1 MSTDPVTQL
10 YGGTTTHE
18 DSDGAST
25 RDYLAAPAA
34 EEPSSMAAN
43 PSVLSSEVLDFPG
56 SNITVSQILGAYIRK
71 AQAGPGDL
79 VQVTTEEH
87 GELNIFRAVVEF
99 DIPGCLRL
107 VRDETVTDDN
117 FLAPLSSFEDE
128 VAIAQLA
135 GMHGADSTRR
145 ILYAAARGLGGLYLI
160 TGAVPDAGSERDL
173 RMREIYAATAHL
185 A

>member
-1 MSTDPVTQL
+1 MVP
-10 YGGTTTHE
+10 
-18 DSDGAST
+18 
-25 RDYLAAPAA
+25 
-34 EEPSSMAAN
+34 
-43 PSVLSSEVLDFPG
+43 
-56 SNITVSQILGAYIRK
+56 IRK
-71 AQAGPGDL
+71 AQAGLGDS

-135 GMHGADSTRR
+135 GMHGADGTRR

-160 TGAVPDAGSERDL
+160 TDAVPDAGNL
-173 RMREIYAATAHL
+173 RRYPTP
-185 A
+185 